1 MFDVLLETTDR
12 TYEAVFYENEL
23 TEILVDAMPFTI
35 DLRDFMGQEKVGSI
49 PIKLPSL
56 KAQQVGTVEKGHLY
70 LWANTDLVLFYKTFD
85 TTYSYVNIGY
95 FKNAKEVDAL
105 VSATEITVILRKN
118 FNLNR

>member
-1 MFDVLLETTDR
+1 MFDVLLETADR

-49 PIKLPSL
+49 PIKLPTL

-95 FKNAKEVDAL
+95 FKHAKEVDAL
-105 VSATEITVILRKN
+105 VSATKVTVILRKN
-118 FNLNR
+118 LI